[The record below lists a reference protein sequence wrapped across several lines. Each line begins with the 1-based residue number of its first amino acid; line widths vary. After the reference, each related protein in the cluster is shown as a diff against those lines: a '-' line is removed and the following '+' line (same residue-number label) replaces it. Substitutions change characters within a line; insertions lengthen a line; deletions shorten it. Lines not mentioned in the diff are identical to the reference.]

1 MPLSRN
7 LIAALLIA
15 ALLPCSVQ
23 AKTNLSDW
31 GNVQR
36 LKIGAKIVVSTKRGD
51 RFAGELKHVDTDSLV
66 LLVRVRDVMRRAIDL
81 RREDVAEVRKPKSR
95 YLPLLLGA
103 GIGVGVGVG
112 IGAISDARHPYG
124 DDPGLGKVLFGFLG
138 GLMGVAGGGSIP
150 MKGKKIYVAP

>member
-1 MPLSRN
+1 MSLSRN

-66 LLVRVRDVMRRAIDL
+66 LLVRVRDVMRQAIDL

-138 GLMGVAGGGSIP
+138 GLMGVAGGGAIP
-150 MKGKKIYVAP
+150 MKGKKIYIAP